1 MLVVS
6 VDQQALPRGD
16 IPGKAVPLNILLQ
29 RSMVFYKNPRRPAGA
44 RAARHG
50 QPFGG
55 AGHLVGFG
63 GSLHRLLDLVEV
75 EFEPLTVRAFRRLAL
90 DGASGAETAREL
102 GMSVGA
108 VYVAKSR
115 VLQRI
120 GLETEDLID

>member
-6 VDQQALPRGD
+6 VDQQALPGGD

-29 RSMVFYKNPRRPAGA
+29 SSMVFYKNPRRPAGA
-44 RAARHG
+44 RAAWHG
-50 QPFGG
+50 QPIGG
-55 AGHLVGFG
+55 AGHSVGFG

-108 VYVAKSR
+108 VYVAKSG

-120 GLETEDLID
+120 HLETEDLID